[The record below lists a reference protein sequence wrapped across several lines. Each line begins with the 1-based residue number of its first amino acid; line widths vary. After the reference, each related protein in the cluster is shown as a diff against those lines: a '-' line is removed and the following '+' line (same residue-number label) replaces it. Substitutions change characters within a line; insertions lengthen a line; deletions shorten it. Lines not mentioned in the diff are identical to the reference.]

1 MNQNAQKP
9 DNTQKPA
16 RPTFTGA
23 STDQS
28 VFRSDRVVGV
38 LAATACGDALGAPHE
53 FGPPIPYDVPLA
65 MTGGGPFGFAPG
77 EYTDDTAMAIPIA
90 HAVAS
95 GADLNDPKTI
105 AQILQAWIDWLEV
118 TKDVGAQTGA
128 ILRQLREVATEV
140 DGEIT
145 LHRFNEARCRDISKA
160 HHARSGRSAGNGA
173 LMRTA
178 PVALGFL
185 KDAAGN
191 YDAEGLTKAAR
202 RIAELTHWEST
213 AAEAC
218 ILWCHAI
225 VHGIHTGEFDVR
237 VGLDWI
243 PAESRDYWV
252 EVIDVAEA
260 SEPADF
266 TGNNGW
272 VVAAFQ
278 GAWSAICAG
287 QRAGDGAVGMIERAV
302 RGGGDTDTVAA
313 IAGGLVGAVFG
324 ASAIP
329 AEWRR
334 TLHGWPGLN
343 YRNLLN
349 LGALAASGGKT
360 GQQGWPT
367 AERWE
372 EPARGTL
379 VQHPFDDGV
388 WLGSLDAVDRFEE
401 VAGKPADAVISL
413 CRVGTK
419 QVGSDAASPEHIE
432 FWLIDIAGHNQ
443 DPVFLL
449 SDVADT
455 VAQLRGEDKTVLV
468 HCVAAHSRTPSAGIA
483 YAVRYLG
490 IPVDDAQQAIEA
502 ALPEIHH
509 NQQLVSA
516 LRHIQPASA
525 VE

>member
-1 MNQNAQKP
+1 MNKNL
-9 DNTQKPA
+9 TRPA
-16 RPTFTGA
+16 FTGA

-28 VFRSDRVVGV
+28 TFRTDRIVGV
-38 LAATACGDALGAPHE
+38 LVGTACGDALGAPHE
-53 FGPPIPYDVPLA
+53 FGPPIPFDVPLV
-65 MTGGGPFGFAPG
+65 MSGGGPFGFAPG

-90 HAVAS
+90 QAVAA
-95 GADLNDPKTI
+95 GADLNDKNVI
-105 AQILQAWIDWLEV
+105 AGILQAWIDWLAV
-118 TKDVGAQTGA
+118 TKDVGAQTGS
-128 ILRQLREVATEV
+128 ILRQLLKVASDVE
-140 DGEIT
+140 GEIT
-145 LHRFNEARCRDISKA
+145 LHRLNEARCRDLSKS

-191 YDAEGLTKAAR
+191 YDAEGLTRAAR

-225 VHGIHTGEFDVR
+225 VHAIHTGEFDVR
-237 VGLDWI
+237 VGIDWI
-243 PAESRDYWV
+243 PAESRDYWL
-252 EVIDVAEA
+252 EIIDVAEK

-266 TGNNGW
+266 AGNNGW
-272 VVAAFQ
+272 VVAALQ
-278 GAWSAICAG
+278 GAWSAICTG
-287 QRAGDGAVGMIERAV
+287 QRAGEGAVGMIERAV

-313 IAGGLVGAVFG
+313 IAGGLVGAAFG
-324 ASAIP
+324 VSAIP

-334 TLHGWPGLN
+334 TLHGWPGLD
-343 YRNLLN
+343 YRDLLN
-349 LGALAASGGKT
+349 LGVLAATGGKS

-372 EPARGTL
+372 EPPRATL
-379 VQHPFDDGV
+379 VPHPFDDGV
-388 WLGSLDAVDRFEE
+388 WIGSIDAIDRFEE

-413 CRVGTK
+413 CRVGARQT
-419 QVGSDAASPEHIE
+419 GSGAGSPEQIE
-432 FWLIDIAGHNQ
+432 FWLIDIAGANQ

-455 VAQLRGEDKTVLV
+455 VAQLRGEDKTVLI
-468 HCVAAHSRTPSAGIA
+468 HCVAAHSRTPSAAIA
-483 YAVRYLG
+483 YAVRHLG
-490 IPVDDAQQAIEA
+490 VGVDEAQARIED

-509 NQQLVSA
+509 NRQLVNA
-516 LRHIQPASA
+516 LRHVQPASPI
-525 VE
+525 E